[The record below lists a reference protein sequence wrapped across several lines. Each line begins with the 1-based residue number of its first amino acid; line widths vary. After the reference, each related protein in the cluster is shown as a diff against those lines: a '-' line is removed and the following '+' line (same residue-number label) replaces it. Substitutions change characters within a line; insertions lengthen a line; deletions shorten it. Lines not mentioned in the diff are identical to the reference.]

1 MRPSRNDLL
10 IKAFSGVLKARRLA
24 LGLTQEDLAGVI
36 ELDRPYVTL
45 IESGAKQPSLSV
57 VWRLA
62 AGLQITMSEL
72 AALVDVQL
80 ARLQSP
86 PTASGAAKKVATRRK
101 P

>member
-10 IKAFSGVLKARRLA
+10 IKAFSSVLKARRLA
-24 LGLTQEDLAGVI
+24 LGLTYEDLAGAI
-36 ELDRPYVTL
+36 ELDRPDITL
-45 IESGAKQPSLSV
+45 IESAAKQPSLSV

-62 AGLQITMSEL
+62 AGLQITMSDL
-72 AALVDVQL
+72 AAKVDVQL

-86 PTASGAAKKVATRRK
+86 PTAAGAKKVATQRK